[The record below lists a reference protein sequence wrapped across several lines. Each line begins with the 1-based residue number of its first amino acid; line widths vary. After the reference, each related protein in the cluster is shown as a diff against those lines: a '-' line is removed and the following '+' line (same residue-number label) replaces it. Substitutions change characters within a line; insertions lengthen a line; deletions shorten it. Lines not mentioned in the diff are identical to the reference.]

1 MEPTDSNDNVPL
13 SRDECGDETHTEREQ
28 AEGLASLQWQR
39 EEGGRMSRRE
49 TGRRTPT
56 STPHRLA
63 ALQEATARAG
73 EDSDDDER
81 RDVEGALRRIRR
93 AATEAEEQPV
103 IPTENS
109 NQQMGA
115 PPGAGVPTGSLAGA
129 NQAST
134 TPRRQ
139 LLSPF
144 SVGQPQQPPTDYM
157 PFTPLQQP
165 AGRPVSQTI
174 DAADATF
181 LDDDFQECWWCTENP
196 DGSLNFVRG
205 WATKQ
210 GERALVYIAGG
221 GLWAGAQEHYRELH
235 RRVTQEVRVKRET
248 GSMAVSR
255 RYEAARKGASEYL
268 RRYRCETG
276 SVPSKP
282 TWASMWRG
290 GRQDAGGRQITAEL
304 CCASCRA
311 ERTVSLASAD
321 SVASAF
327 LENGFRCSMLQGV
340 TCNDRTP
347 LLRGTVLEFA
357 LSGARAAATI
367 AGGLQASTES
377 ANNEVSRDGGESD
390 DVELVGFSTAAKQF
404 YKARGP

>member
-1 MEPTDSNDNVPL
+1 MEPTDNASNVLP
-13 SRDECGDETHTEREQ
+13 SRDEGSDGGQSEREQ

-49 TGRRTPT
+49 TGRRTPM
-56 STPHRLA
+56 STPHRLTT
-63 ALQEATARAG
+63 LQEAAARAR
-73 EDSDDDER
+73 EDSDDDEG

-93 AATEAEEQPV
+93 ATETEEPPAIQ
-103 IPTENS
+103 TETT
-109 NQQMGA
+109 NQQVGA
-115 PPGAGVPTGSLAGA
+115 PPGSGVLTGGPAGA
-129 NQAST
+129 NQT
-134 TPRRQ
+134 TPRHQ

-157 PFTPLQQP
+157 PFTPLQLP
-165 AGRPVSQTI
+165 AGRPVGQSI

-205 WATKQ
+205 WATRQ

-235 RRVTQEVRVKRET
+235 RRVTQEVRIKREA

-276 SVPSKP
+276 SVPAKS

-290 GRQDAGGRQITAEL
+290 GRQDAGGRQITVEL
-304 CCASCRA
+304 SCAACRA
-311 ERTVSLASAD
+311 ERTVGLASAD
-321 SVASAF
+321 LVASAF
-327 LENGFRCSMLQGV
+327 LENGFRCSMLRGV
-340 TCNDRTP
+340 TCSDRTP
-347 LLRGTVLEFA
+347 LPRGTVYEFA
-357 LSGARAAATI
+357 SSGARAASTVV
-367 AGGLQASTES
+367 GGLQSSTES
-377 ANNEVSRDGGESD
+377 GNNEVSRDSGGSD
-390 DVELVGFSTAAKQF
+390 DVELVGFSAAAK
-404 YKARGP
+404 